1 MLLLLEEFFWSHLH
15 AMIVFLHI
23 LVSRTTLKLLA
34 TLAHDLRLLLLLL
47 LSHLELGWTALNVIR
62 ALVILLRR
70 LLLDE
75 LVVSLLLVV
84 LLELLRVMAVVVVG
98 IYIRGIVVEI
108 LLQGELLLLKDLV
121 TLSCLIQFSCV

>member
-34 TLAHDLRLLLLLL
+34 TLAHDLRLLL